1 MDIVN
6 QSQNRALQLS
16 SYLASMK
23 SIIRAL
29 GHRRI
34 SVLISLHTLTTDL
47 AGKLWYSN
55 SIPEDWFLS
64 AVDVLTTHLC
74 NSDYWNVIGLDLKNE
89 PADAT
94 WGDGS
99 PKDFRIGA
107 EHLMKQRR
115 FAGGYVWS
123 LNPESGYGYNPGK
136 TEGQADKHILGYP
149 TMVRVF
155 LLASA
160 LATLA
165 AAQTTSTP
173 KLCTNTASVVLG
185 SCGTACPSEQPCA
198 QYPSDASTKCSSA
211 ARNKCEAADTSCTY
225 QCIRAYNSARQTWN
239 LFVKE
244 PAASDT
250 ATNSSTPTDMF
261 PVAPIEQISGYQI
274 PADAKSVQI
283 TGYDNIDVPKGSIK
297 NLLLDFNMFNNAKT
311 VTTFLMKNCKLS
323 DVPSDLGNMQ
333 NLKDLSLAKNTI
345 VDMPSADSKI
355 SKALQN
361 LERLDLSNNEV
372 SKFNWLLASIQSL
385 DLSDNKLTE
394 FPSVIFNMTKLQKL
408 VLTGNSIKSVSLTSS
423 QLSFLKSLSAEKL
436 DTHQIPFES
445 MGLEEHTIVQQVA
458 VGKLRPKV
466 SETCPEVIR
475 RLTHECLQFD
485 PQLRPSAARWP
496 DKRTMT
502 SKDSSL
508 LDGKPSRTPF
518 IPRDVFRLLVR
529 LEEQKTHDVDT
540 EALERRFRVPEGYS
554 KEETTEQ
561 RELLIARNSTPGPG
575 TYEVPSSWLAP
586 DKQPRP
592 SAVFASVVPRTVAME
607 TSGPHHPLSDAVHSA
622 LESPPPLGSFTRA
635 ERGLLSDLR
644 HTQSEPALPS
654 PSYPLPSGSQKIG
667 SFGKAPRLDGQSSG
681 TADLGPAAYDV
692 GRLWDPSPI
701 SGRHIMTAPSAAVFS
716 ADRERLLHSG
726 KASTSPSDPS
736 DQREQDPFEWLRRL
750 PEGDKRVQLLM
761 SKLRVHSNRDTK
773 ARRQPS
779 HVPVQTPSHPNDKI
793 IDSLLRRDSAAA
805 ARQRASPQLT
815 LLPSTGQRDDR
826 ITVSCRLPGG
836 HVVSMRLFPTKTLR
850 QLKRAITRRQTRF
863 QHEHT
868 FDLFLTPDGTR
879 LSDPDA
885 TLQDN
890 GIQHLAMLQLVPV
903 TGGANP
909 ATSSST
915 HA

>member
-1 MDIVN
+1 MV
-6 QSQNRALQLS
+6 
-16 SYLASMK
+16 
-23 SIIRAL
+23 L
-29 GHRRI
+29 GEFGG
-34 SVLISLHTLTTDL
+34 LYTTDRHPSKTIQRVL
-47 AGKLWYSN
+47 RYT
-55 SIPEDWFLS
+55 
-64 AVDVLTTHLC
+64 VD
-74 NSDYWNVIGLDLKNE
+74 
-89 PADAT
+89 
-94 WGDGS
+94 
-99 PKDFRIGA
+99 
-107 EHLMKQRR
+107 LMMQRR

-136 TEGQADKHILGYP
+136 TEGQTDKQILGYP

-160 LATLA
+160 LASLA

-225 QCIRAYNSARQTWN
+225 QCIQAYNSARQTWN

-283 TGYDNIDVPKGSIK
+283 TGYDNVDVPKGSIK

-333 NLKDLSLAKNTI
+333 NLRDLSLAKNTI

-423 QLSFLKSLSAEKL
+423 QLSFLKSLSAESKLGISATSEL

-485 PQLRPSAARWP
+485 PQLH
-496 DKRTMT
+496 
-502 SKDSSL
+502 
-508 LDGKPSRTPF
+508 
-518 IPRDVFRLLVR
+518 VFRLLVR

-561 RELLIARNSTPGPG
+561 RELLIARNS
-575 TYEVPSSWLAP
+575 
-586 DKQPRP
+586 
-592 SAVFASVVPRTVAME
+592 
-607 TSGPHHPLSDAVHSA
+607 
-622 LESPPPLGSFTRA
+622 
-635 ERGLLSDLR
+635 
-644 HTQSEPALPS
+644 QSEPALPS

-773 ARRQPS
+773 ARRPPS